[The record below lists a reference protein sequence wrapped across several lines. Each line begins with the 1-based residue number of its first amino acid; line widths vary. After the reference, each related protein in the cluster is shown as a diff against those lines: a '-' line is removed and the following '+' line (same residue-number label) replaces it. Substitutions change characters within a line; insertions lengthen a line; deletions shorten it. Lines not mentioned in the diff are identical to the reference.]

1 MSSSDA
7 TTPNNNPRNKLKPG
21 SNPVKQISNGT
32 LAADGDGYT
41 QVLAFLRDVVA
52 RCEHCPS
59 LSIRS
64 ATAVTVTSCTCLHRL
79 RPTADDD
86 STAELLQRVAR
97 YVCYFGALPNEQ
109 RRLLEI
115 AWIQSALLIQSSST
129 CTARG
134 ANNKVL
140 AFHLQQLPSENGTV
154 PAGHE
159 QPAAAAVGEIP
170 VCVNAFR
177 LVYGLGEDRYR
188 RSKKHA
194 MENTV
199 PVHALTG
206 RTGNRKNKDILAAE
220 QSLEAFFSVIAQEAG
235 HELGGSQEGC
245 VVELPHHS
253 KRALHRRW
261 CWESGHVVK
270 TDAKGIDTIT
280 ARPNDD
286 DDWPVGSQVKAILSL
301 KTFCSYWEKHH
312 KNLKVRA
319 KSKDTSCG
327 E

>member
-1 MSSSDA
+1 MASSDA
-7 TTPNNNPRNKLKPG
+7 TTPNNNPRKLKPS

-32 LAADGDGYT
+32 LEDGYT

-52 RCEHCPS
+52 SCEHCPS

-79 RPTADDD
+79 RSPAAPEDGDD
-86 STAELLQRVAR
+86 TELQRVAR

-115 AWIQSALLIQSSST
+115 AWIQSSLLIQSSSS
-129 CTARG
+129 TASSG
-134 ANNKVL
+134 ANKAL
-140 AFHLQQLPSENGTV
+140 AFHLQQLQSQDGSV
-154 PAGHE
+154 AAGGGDE
-159 QPAAAAVGEIP
+159 QPAATVGEIP

-177 LVYGLGEDRYR
+177 LVYGLGEDRFR

-199 PVHALTG
+199 PVHGLKG
-206 RTGNRKNKDILAAE
+206 QTGNRKNKAIIAAE
-220 QSLEAFFSVIAQEAG
+220 QSLEAFFSVISQEAG
-235 HELGGSQEGC
+235 QEPGSKEEEGGL

-261 CWESGHVVK
+261 CLESGHVVK

-286 DDWPVGSQVKAILSL
+286 EDWPVGSQVKPILSL

-319 KSKDTSCG
+319 KSKDKSCG